1 MTQEAGHSF
10 FIYVCEQEVIAT
22 SMDHNITG
30 QGDLNRDHPNQE
42 DITREKNI
50 SEVPGSNENE
60 AASGKSTDREF
71 VQGSLDPQDPTAE
84 KPYQGSLDPQ
94 EPSSEDAYQGS
105 LDPQGASA
113 GTRKQG
119 SLNPQ
124 KAVQGSLDPQ
134 SAPDRKNV
142 QGSLGWVGEQQERL
156 LLQALQPVRL
166 LLQEREPELNQK
178 AQSLRH
184 RTRQNPLL
192 KQQNRVKPL
201 RESGTVLQ
209 VISAAGI
216 MRLLRKFRAEFQ
228 GMP

>member
-142 QGSLGWVGEQQERL
+142 Q
-156 LLQALQPVRL
+156 
-166 LLQEREPELNQK
+166 
-178 AQSLRH
+178 SLRH

-192 KQQNRVKPL
+192 KQQNRVQPL

-209 VISAAGI
+209 AISAAGI
-216 MRLLRKFRAEFQ
+216 MRSLRKFRAELQ
-228 GMP
+228 GML

>member
-142 QGSLGWVGEQQERL
+142 QGSLASPGMGRRTTGE
-156 LLQALQPVRL
+156 AAPSG
-166 LLQEREPELNQK
+166 PAAGK
-178 AQSLRH
+178 AASSGAGAGAQS
-184 RTRQNPLL
+184 
-192 KQQNRVKPL
+192 
-201 RESGTVLQ
+201 ESSV
-209 VISAAGI
+209 SAASDSA
-216 MRLLRKFRAEFQ
+216 KSAVKAAEQLHKDQAKQYDSQANFWA
-228 GMP
+228 GLIRH